1 MSFSDLFKKRA
12 PSETDIGQI
21 GRLGED
27 LAAKYLKKKG
37 YRIVGVRVH
46 AGNSELDLIA
56 TKADTL
62 VFAEVKTRTVKTDED
77 ALTRPA
83 DAVNSSKITY
93 LIRGANRFCRENADK
108 YASFF
113 KRFDIIEVYLE
124 KKGARTVCKEIRHFE
139 NAIVNGAK

>member
-1 MSFSDLFKKRA
+1 MSLSELFKKRA
-12 PSETDIGQI
+12 PAEAKRGQL
-21 GRLGED
+21 GRFGED
-27 LAAKYLKKKG
+27 IAARYLKKKG

-62 VFAEVKTRTVKTDED
+62 VFAEVKTRTVNNGVSS
-77 ALTRPA
+77 LTRPA

-124 KKGARTVCKEIRHFE
+124 KKGARTVCKEIKHFE